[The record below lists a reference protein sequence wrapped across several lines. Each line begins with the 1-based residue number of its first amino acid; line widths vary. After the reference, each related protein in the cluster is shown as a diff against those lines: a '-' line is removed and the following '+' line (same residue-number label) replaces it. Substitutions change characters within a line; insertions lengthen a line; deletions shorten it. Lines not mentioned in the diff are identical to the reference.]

1 MQRVPTTM
9 LDIVSKG
16 FMESTLGDQFRG
28 ETNCRA
34 YTFAKKIHSGLET
47 FAHITHGSDFG
58 TIELQIQRGKLG
70 AALPNAPNAFT
81 GKVGKM
87 KATSGRAAVKNGQCV
102 GVSRSGR
109 KISVPSTSF
118 SHEVTS
124 LEYMEHLGIRI
135 FVRERNWLM
144 SRRIITSTGEP
155 CSEKMANSILA
166 AASVLLEKR
175 RPSHATTVLTSQKLG
190 PGVAFETSILGDDV
204 AGRCPDDP

>member
-1 MQRVPTTM
+1 M
-9 LDIVSKG
+9 LDVVSKG
-16 FMESTLGDQFRG
+16 FMESTLGDQMRG

-34 YTFAKKIHSGLET
+34 YTFAKKTHSGMET
-47 FAHITHGSDFG
+47 FAHIAPGSDFG

-70 AALPNAPNAFT
+70 AALPNSHTAFT

-87 KATSGRAAVKNGQCV
+87 KATSGKAAVKNGQCV

-118 SHEVTS
+118 SHEVSS
-124 LEYMEHLGIRI
+124 LEHMKHLRIRI

-155 CSEKMANSILA
+155 CSEEKAVSILA
-166 AASVLLEKR
+166 AANALLEKR
-175 RPSHATTVLTSQKLG
+175 KSSYGADELSKQKLG
-190 PGVAFETSILGDDV
+190 PGVAFETSLLENNV
-204 AGRCPDDP
+204 ERRYPEHF